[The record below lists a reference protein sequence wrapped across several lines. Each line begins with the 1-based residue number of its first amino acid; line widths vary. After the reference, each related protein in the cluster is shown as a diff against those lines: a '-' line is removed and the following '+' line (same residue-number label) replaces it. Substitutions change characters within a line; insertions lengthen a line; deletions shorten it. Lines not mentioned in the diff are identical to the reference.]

1 MKLLYIGVSLI
12 SIIVV
17 QPGVPIFVKIIFS
30 FFPQI
35 LNVFSLELISKIS
48 NYPSLDRTLWITS
61 NFHINLVYCMSI
73 YLLIIIFYFSFGLF
87 ITFYRHSDVGFFTFL
102 FSPFK
107 EKRRRINTI
116 QNVVDN
122 EEIQVNHQ
130 EISNTNKDRKDKN
143 DYLYIQNVTRNY
155 GDLIAVNNF
164 TGEIYGGEIFCLLGH
179 NGAGKTTL
187 IKMISGIEDPDEGDI
202 FLCSTSLVTNK
213 DYLYKNIGLC
223 AQEDIYF
230 DYLTVKEHLAFMTEL
245 KGGKAN
251 MNEIN
256 DLITKIELADKAD
269 AMCSTLSGGQKRKL
283 CIALALIG
291 NSKLILL
298 DEPTSGMDVIAK
310 RSLWKFLKSYK
321 GDKIIILTTHS
332 LDEAEY
338 LGDRIGIMSDG
349 KYICSGTSSFLKSK
363 YPCGN
368 NVNCII
374 NSKICVDNKKKMLI
388 NQLKEIDSSA
398 KIKISSKSILSINF
412 NGTGGMIFRVFKL
425 LDIIKNDYGIED
437 YTVLHLKMCS

>member
-35 LNVFSLELISKIS
+35 LNVFSFELISKIS

-61 NFHINLVYCMSI
+61 NFHINLVYCMLVYCMSI

-202 FLCSTSLVTNK
+202 FLLP
-213 DYLYKNIGLC
+213 
-223 AQEDIYF
+223 
-230 DYLTVKEHLAFMTEL
+230 
-245 KGGKAN
+245 
-251 MNEIN
+251 
-256 DLITKIELADKAD
+256 
-269 AMCSTLSGGQKRKL
+269 LS
-283 CIALALIG
+283 
-291 NSKLILL
+291 
-298 DEPTSGMDVIAK
+298 P
-310 RSLWKFLKSYK
+310 
-321 GDKIIILTTHS
+321 
-332 LDEAEY
+332 
-338 LGDRIGIMSDG
+338 
-349 KYICSGTSSFLKSK
+349 
-363 YPCGN
+363 
-368 NVNCII
+368 
-374 NSKICVDNKKKMLI
+374 
-388 NQLKEIDSSA
+388 
-398 KIKISSKSILSINF
+398 IKITFIKTLVYVHKKIFIL
-412 NGTGGMIFRVFKL
+412 
-425 LDIIKNDYGIED
+425 II
-437 YTVLHLKMCS
+437 SP